1 MYIVLFIVLA
11 GKRKNMVQLKKLRK
25 SLKSPLTKTSDKGV
39 KKRWLGHALF
49 DLCGDL
55 NLTLV
60 LRAWSTEM
68 FLVKLTSL
76 VKLHL
81 FVQCL
86 QAIWLTLVIKSLKTV
101 LWCVLE
107 EAEAAIRSDSLHWL
121 WLCLVCIKKSQS
133 HVKCSMFC
141 ANLSNPFKL
150 LLWNVDIM
158 AFWPIKEVAGQYLW
172 LTL

>member
-1 MYIVLFIVLA
+1 MYVVLFIVHA
-11 GKRKNMVQLKKLRK
+11 GKRKKMVQLKKLESFK
-25 SLKSPLTKTSDKGV
+25 PPLNKTSDKGV
-39 KKRWLGHALF
+39 KKRWVGHALS

-55 NLTLV
+55 NLTPV
-60 LRAWSTEM
+60 LLARSTEI
-68 FLVKLTSL
+68 FLMKLTSL

-107 EAEAAIRSDSLHWL
+107 AEAGIRSDSLHWV
-121 WLCLVCIKKSQS
+121 WLCLVCIKKSES

-141 ANLSNPFKL
+141 ANLWNPFKL
-150 LLWNVDIM
+150 LL
-158 AFWPIKEVAGQYLW
+158 
-172 LTL
+172 